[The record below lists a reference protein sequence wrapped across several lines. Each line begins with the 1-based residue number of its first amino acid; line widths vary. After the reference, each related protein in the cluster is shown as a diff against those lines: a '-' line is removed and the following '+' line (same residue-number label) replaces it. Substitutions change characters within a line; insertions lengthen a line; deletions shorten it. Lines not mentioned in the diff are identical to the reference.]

1 MTGLG
6 LGEQVGY
13 ERSAVNLNASQPLI
27 HCCKAAVVI
36 NASIPITTDAL
47 GEIGYRGFHPT
58 PQRRSLILRP
68 VESGVAHVAD
78 GSM

>member
-36 NASIPITTDAL
+36 NASNPITTDAL
-47 GEIGYRGFHPT
+47 GQIGSRGFHPT
-58 PQRRSLILRP
+58 QQRRSLILRP
-68 VESGVAHVAD
+68 AESGEVYGAA
-78 GSM
+78 